1 MYCSKCGAMLN
12 EEDVFCKK
20 CGEKVVSDI
29 CNNQDSQSSVGSISR
44 GKRLKMLTLGLI
56 AVIVIIAIVVALIV
70 TFPISKKHNI
80 ILKDLDGIVVDGT
93 VLVSDIEDVF
103 GKSES
108 NGETFLYYG
117 KESAITFY
125 EIPSDSALC
134 YYSGELAGE
143 FAFRFHEEYSN
154 EVEDVI
160 RSKCRF
166 TTNLYT
172 YHKYF
177 YGDAEI
183 TTSSDYT
190 YVRIDFS
197 N

>member
-1 MYCSKCGAMLN
+1 MYCSKCGAILN

-44 GKRLKMLTLGLI
+44 GKRLKKLTLGLI

-70 TFPISKKHNI
+70 TKKHNI
-80 ILKDLDGIVVDGT
+80 VLKDLDGIVVYGT
-93 VLVSDIEDVF
+93 VLVSDIEDIF

-108 NGETFLYYG
+108 NDGTFLYYG

-125 EIPSDSALC
+125 EIPIDSALC
-134 YYSGELAGE
+134 HYSGEEAG
-143 FAFRFHEEYSN
+143 AFTFWFHEEYSN

-172 YHKYF
+172 FHKYF

-190 YVRIDFS
+190 YVHIDFS